1 MDTELGRRLS
11 LKLHGTDIAQ
21 RLMEAL
27 SVVEHLDEFKHRCV
41 RLLARVEPW
50 SCTSSFLS
58 VLKKLS
64 TTALS

>member
-1 MDTELGRRLS
+1 
-11 LKLHGTDIAQ
+11 
-21 RLMEAL
+21 MEAL